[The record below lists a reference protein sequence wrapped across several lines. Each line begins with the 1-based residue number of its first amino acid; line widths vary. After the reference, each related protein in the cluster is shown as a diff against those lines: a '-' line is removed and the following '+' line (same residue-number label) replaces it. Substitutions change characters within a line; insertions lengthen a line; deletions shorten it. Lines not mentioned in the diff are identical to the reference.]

1 MKRYLQENVLSAA
14 QHRVSWVFDTFERIY
29 VSFSGGKDS
38 TVLTHIVLEEAI
50 KRDRKVGL
58 MCIDWEC
65 QFNLT
70 IQHVT
75 DIFELYKH
83 YIEPYWIAIPITTVN
98 GCSQFEPEWTC
109 WDETK
114 QNLWIRKKPSN
125 SIKKGTKF
133 PFYYDGIT
141 FEEFTPKFTEWYSQ
155 GKTCCN
161 LIGIRSQESYNRF
174 RAVSKVKENSFDDK
188 TYLTHL
194 SDNCYSAYP
203 LYDWETED
211 IWTYYAKTGYIYNR
225 VYDRM
230 YKAGLSIN
238 QMRIDEPFGC
248 TQRKG
253 LWLYQVIEP
262 NTWKKMVLRV
272 SGANMGSRYC
282 QDIGNIL
289 GNNKVKLP
297 PNHTWKSFAGLIL
310 ETMPDKTKE
319 HYKNK
324 ISTYCIS
331 WQKRGY
337 PEGIPEEA
345 DSKFESLGKAPSW
358 RQIVKT
364 LLKNDYWCIGL
375 GFSPTRTRTFRKCI
389 DHMNLI
395 VPYRE
400 YYNETNSNTN
410 IFQFC

>member
-1 MKRYLQENVLSAA
+1 MDAVQS
-14 QHRVSWVFDTFERIY
+14 RVSWVFDTFEKVY

-38 TVLTHIVLEEAI
+38 TVLTHLVMEEAN
-50 KRDRKVGL
+50 KRGRKVGL
-58 MCIDWEC
+58 MFIDWEC
-65 QFNLT
+65 QYNLT
-70 IQHVT
+70 IQHIT
-75 DIFELYKH
+75 DVFELYKDI
-83 YIEPYWIAIPITTVN
+83 IEPYWISIPITTVN

-109 WDETK
+109 WDESK
-114 QNLWIRKKPSN
+114 KDLWVRNKPRDA
-125 SIKKGTKF
+125 IKKGSTF
-133 PFYYDGIT
+133 PFYYNGIT
-141 FEEFTPKFTEWYSQ
+141 FEDFVPKFCEWYSE
-155 GKTCCN
+155 GKLCCN

-174 RAVSKVKENSFDDK
+174 RAVSKLKNNSYNNKVYTTEIVK
-188 TYLTHL
+188 
-194 SDNCYSAYP
+194 NCYSAYP

-211 IWTYYAKTGYIYNR
+211 IWTYYAKTGKIYNK

-230 YKAGLSIN
+230 YKAGLTIH

-262 NTWKKMVLRV
+262 TTWKKMVIRV
-272 SGANMGSRYC
+272 SGANTGARYSR
-282 QDIGNIL
+282 DSGNIL
-289 GNNKVKLP
+289 GNNKICLP
-297 PNHTWKSFAGLIL
+297 ENHTWKSFANLIL
-310 ETMPDKTKE
+310 TTVPKKTSE

-337 PEGIPEEA
+337 PEGIPDEA

-375 GFSPTRTRTFRKCI
+375 GFSPTRTRTYRKC
-389 DHMNLI
+389 MNHLNNV
-395 VPYRE
+395 VPR
-400 YYNETNSNTN
+400 YYYETNANTSLSQFNETSAS
-410 IFQFC
+410 